1 MSLGSVLFHAG
12 KEKGEKETCHFT
24 RLSNYT
30 QRPAKINLA
39 KLILCKS
46 SNVFFPSVHSSRARI
61 CYCIAVWNLT
71 EVILVLVS
79 PEEAGMRLG
88 VPFCE
93 PWTANGQKRNIF
105 RVV

>member
-12 KEKGEKETCHFT
+12 KEKGEKETCHFS

-30 QRPAKINLA
+30 QRPAKINLG

-61 CYCIAVWNLT
+61 YYRIAVWNFT

-79 PEEAGMRLG
+79 SEEAR
-88 VPFCE
+88 E
-93 PWTANGQKRNIF
+93 
-105 RVV
+105 